1 MNLTGS
7 NNLVKIFL
15 LLILLGGC
23 MAKNII
29 VPEENTVDARAFVE
43 NCSSCHSLRHP
54 NLHTAQEWEEVMN
67 LMDMRRKKRGMA
79 KIDEATRSQILAYLK
94 RNAK

>member
-1 MNLTGS
+1 MNRAGY

-29 VPEENTVDARAFVE
+29 VPEANTVDARAFVE

-54 NLHTAQEWEEVMN
+54 NLHTAQEWEEVVNVME
-67 LMDMRRKKRGMA
+67 LKREKRGMA
-79 KIDEATRSQILAYLK
+79 KIDEATRLQILAYLK

>member
-1 MNLTGS
+1 MNLTGC

-15 LLILLGGC
+15 FLILLGGC
-23 MAKNII
+23 AANII
-29 VPEENTVDARAFVE
+29 VPEANTADAKAFAE

-54 NLHTAQEWEEVMN
+54 NVHTAQEWEEVVNVME
-67 LMDMRRKKRGMA
+67 MKREKRGMA
-79 KIDEATRSQILAYLK
+79 KTEEATRLQILAYLK